1 MIDRKKTQV
10 IGGVDLKETVVCWP
24 YKCLI
29 SGDDRYNQKGKAGS
43 WQCNKISR
51 KKWGLKV
58 QIKDLE

>member
-29 SGDDRYNQKGKAGS
+29 SGDDRYN
-43 WQCNKISR
+43 
-51 KKWGLKV
+51 
-58 QIKDLE
+58 